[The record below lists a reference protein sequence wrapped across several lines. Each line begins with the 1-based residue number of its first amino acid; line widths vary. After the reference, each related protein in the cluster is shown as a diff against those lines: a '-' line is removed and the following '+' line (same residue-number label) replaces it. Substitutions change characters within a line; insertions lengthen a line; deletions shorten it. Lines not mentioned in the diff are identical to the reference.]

1 MGLGELSPWHL
12 LIVAFVFVLLFGA
25 KKLPD
30 AARSLGRS
38 LRIFKAEMQGLRED
52 GAPACE
58 LTTSTT
64 PPATSPASISLA
76 QTPPS
81 TGTAASAPDHPAR

>member
-1 MGLGELSPWHL
+1 MGLGEFSPWHL

-52 GAPACE
+52 EPPARE

-64 PPATSPASISLA
+64 PPVTSPV
-76 QTPPS
+76 PPS
-81 TGTAASAPDHPAR
+81 PAQPPSFTDPVASAPDHPAR